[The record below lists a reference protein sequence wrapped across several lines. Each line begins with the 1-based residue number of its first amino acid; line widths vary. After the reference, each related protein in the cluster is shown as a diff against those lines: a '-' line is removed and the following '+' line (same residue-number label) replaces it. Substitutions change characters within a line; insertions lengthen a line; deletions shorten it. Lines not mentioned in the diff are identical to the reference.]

1 MTNHSKQLDEQI
13 NLLRFKQVK
22 QFDDLKQQLQT
33 TGELLKPINILKNT
47 ALDVMLFVKNETN
60 ILNKMVDIG
69 ISEIKNKTI
78 KLVGNN
84 KVGKLLERF
93 L

>member
-47 ALDVMLFVKNETN
+47 AIEVMSFVKNETN